1 MYAIIDIETTGGSQK
16 IHRITEIAIYLFDG
30 TKLVDQFTSLVNPD
44 AFIPP
49 NITRLTGITNEMVA
63 KAPRFFEIAKKI
75 VEITDNAT
83 FVAHNATFDY
93 RFVQAEFKRLGYD
106 YSRQTLCT
114 VKLARKYLPGH
125 GSYSLGVLCGDLG
138 ININGRHRAA
148 GDALATLELFEILL
162 KKYPNIIDHEIIS
175 VKKKAENIA
184 PHLNPEKLL
193 QIPESTGIYYFHD
206 TNGDII
212 YIGKSINIRKR
223 VHEHITRPTTKRAT
237 EMLSHITDISYETT
251 GSELIALILEAD
263 AIKQHLPKYNKRGRR
278 RTSPYGLFSFED
290 NEGYTNLAI
299 KKIADTNGSPITTFA
314 KMNDG
319 QTMLYKL
326 IERYAL
332 CQKLCGLY
340 KSSNACFHHQIGQC
354 KGACIGEEPQSSY
367 NQRAGEAIESIGV
380 GGKSFIIVDK
390 GSNDDESSF
399 VKVTNGKIEGYGY
412 FNQDYIGNSLD
423 LLNETL
429 TPCGN
434 HNEAMIAIRSFMRK
448 PSVKVIEF

>member
-1 MYAIIDIETTGGSQK
+1 MYAVIDIETTGGSQK
-16 IHRITEIAIYLFDG
+16 IHRITEIAIFLFDG
-30 TKLVDQFTSLVNPD
+30 NSLVEQFTSLVNPD

-63 KAPRFFEIAKKI
+63 KAPRFYEIAKKV
-75 VEITDNAT
+75 VEITDKAT

-106 YSRQTLCT
+106 YNRPTLCT
-114 VKLARKYLPGH
+114 VKLARKYLLGH
-125 GSYSLGVLCGDLG
+125 NSYSLGALCGDLG

-148 GDALATLELFEILL
+148 GDALATLELFQILL
-162 KKYPNIIDHEIIS
+162 KKNPDIIDHETIS
-175 VKKKAENIA
+175 VKEKAESIA
-184 PHLNPEKLL
+184 PQLNPEKLSEL
-193 QIPESTGIYYFHD
+193 PESTGIYYFHD
-206 TNGDII
+206 ANGDII

-223 VHEHITRPTTKRAT
+223 VHEHITRPATKRAV
-237 EMLSHITDISYETT
+237 EMLSQITDITYETT
-251 GSELIALILEAD
+251 GSELIALIIEAD
-263 AIKQHLPKYNKRGRR
+263 AIKHHLPKYNRKGRR

-290 NEGYTNLAI
+290 NEGYINLVI
-299 KKIADTNGSPITTFA
+299 KKIADTNESPMATFA
-314 KMNDG
+314 TLSDG
-319 QTMLYKL
+319 QTLLYKL
-326 IERYAL
+326 IEKYAL

-340 KSSNACFHHQIGQC
+340 KSANACFHHQIGQC

-367 NQRAGEAIESIGV
+367 NIRVSEAIESLGV
-380 GGKSFIIVDK
+380 GNKSFIIIDK
-390 GSNDDESSF
+390 GNNDDESSF

-434 HNEAMIAIRSFMRK
+434 HNDAMIAIRSFMRK

>member
-162 KKYPNIIDHEIIS
+162 KKNPNIIDHEIIS

-206 TNGDII
+206 ANDDII

-237 EMLSHITDISYETT
+237 EMLSQISDISYETT

-299 KKIADTNGSPITTFA
+299 KKIADTNGIPITTFA
-314 KMNDG
+314 KMVDG

-340 KSSNACFHHQIGQC
+340 KSANACFHHQIGQC
-354 KGACIGEEPQSSY
+354 KGACIGEEPQVSY
-367 NQRAGEAIESIGV
+367 NQRAGEAIESLGV

>member
-30 TKLVDQFTSLVNPD
+30 TKFVDQFTSLVNPD

-162 KKYPNIIDHEIIS
+162 KKNPNIIDHEIIS

-206 TNGDII
+206 ANDDII

-223 VHEHITRPTTKRAT
+223 VHEHITRPITKRAT

-299 KKIADTNGSPITTFA
+299 KKIADTNETPITTFA
-314 KMNDG
+314 KMADG

-326 IERYAL
+326 IEKHVL

-340 KSSNACFHHQIGQC
+340 KSANACFHHQIGQC
-354 KGACIGEEPQSSY
+354 KGACIGEEPQGSY
-367 NQRAGEAIESIGV
+367 NQRASKAIESLGV

-390 GSNDDESSF
+390 GNNDDESSF